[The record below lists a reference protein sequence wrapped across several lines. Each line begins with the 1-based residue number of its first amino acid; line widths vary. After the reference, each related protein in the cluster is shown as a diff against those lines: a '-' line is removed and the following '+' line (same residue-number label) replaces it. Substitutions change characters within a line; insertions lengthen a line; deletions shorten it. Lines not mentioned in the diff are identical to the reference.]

1 MAKKTLTLADIAG
14 KLNKK
19 PLAEETYYDSA
30 SKLRF
35 KFRALSEAE
44 SAYLGMEI
52 DKLPENEDAKRLLA
66 AMCLA
71 ISLGLKA
78 IHQKSGSAWTE
89 VDLGLETYN
98 ILGEQIQAIPLEK
111 VMAWD
116 LERVKK
122 PLGDRIMELSQL
134 AGGEALKLELFRPG
148 RASV

>member
-19 PLAEETYYDSA
+19 PLAEETYYDS
-30 SKLRF
+30 STKLRF

-52 DKLPENEDAKRLLA
+52 DKLPAEDVARRTLGA
-66 AMCLA
+66 ICLA
-71 ISLGLKA
+71 ISLGLKE
-78 IHQKSGSAWTE
+78 IHQKSGSTWTE

-98 ILGEQIQAIPLEK
+98 MLGEQVQAIPLDK

-122 PLGDRIMELSQL
+122 PLGDRIMEISQF

-148 RASV
+148 GASV